1 MIPSPLGLLL
11 GLAVGFVLGLLG
23 GGGSILALP
32 IFVYVFHQTPKPAV
46 AMSLAV
52 VSMSAFVGFLSHWHQ
67 RNVFLRIAVPFGLLA
82 SATSF
87 LTALFTRFIPE
98 AVHLPLFA
106 VFAFTAAFFMLRDAV
121 RTPAVEA
128 ESVPAT
134 QPSITPM
141 VALEAM
147 GVGVL
152 TAIIGAGGGF
162 VIVPVLV
169 LLARLPVRVAVG
181 SSLLIITLNAMSGF
195 IGYVIEGMPIDWP
208 LVLSFTGVGAVG
220 AVIGTRFNR
229 RVSQKRIKQAFAALI
244 LVLGPYLIV
253 SRLLSHP

>member
-11 GLAVGFVLGLLG
+11 GLAVGIVLGLLG

-32 IFVYVFHQTPKPAV
+32 IFVYVFHQPTVPAV

-52 VSMSAFVGFLSHWHQ
+52 VSMSALVGFVSHWRQ
-67 RNVFLRIAVPFGLLA
+67 RNVSLPVSVSFGLIA
-82 SATSF
+82 STTSF
-87 LTALFTRFIPE
+87 LTAFTKFVPE
-98 AVHLPLFA
+98 GVHLPLFA
-106 VFAFTAAFFMLRDAV
+106 VFAFTAAFFMLRDSW

-128 ESVPAT
+128 ESVPAI
-134 QPSITPM
+134 QPRITPL

-169 LLARLPVRVAVG
+169 LLAGLPVRVAVG
-181 SSLLIITLNAMSGF
+181 SSLLIIFLNAMSGF
-195 IGYVIEGMPIDWP
+195 LGYVIRGVAIDWP
-208 LVLSFTGVGAVG
+208 LVLAFTGVGAVG
-220 AVIGTRFNR
+220 AVLGTRLNR
-229 RVSQKRIKQAFAALI
+229 RLSQRRIKQAFAALI

-253 SRLLSHP
+253 SRLLSHQ